1 METNKTAKKQDAP
14 HKNHGI
20 PQDKR
25 EGKEKKVDRNEK
37 AQKQEEPRKKH
48 GLPEDTHES
57 KNEAGSNEEDDFG
70 GMKADNFRKNLG
82 CGG

>member
-1 METNKTAKKQDAP
+1 METDKTAKKQETP

-25 EGKEKKVDRNEK
+25 EGEEKKLERNEK
-37 AQKQEEPRKKH
+37 AQKQEQPHKNH
-48 GLPEDTHES
+48 GLPEDKQEP
-57 KNEAGSNEEDDFG
+57 KNEADEEQDFG
-70 GMKADNFRKNLG
+70 GMKGDNFRKNLG